1 MSKRKNV
8 VCTWLMAAAIMSAG
22 CGENNSATQTDT
34 VTHPPLDS
42 ALAGKL
48 KSPYTCTPP
57 SKRDLNMQ
65 PMVLSNTER
74 QQMSLMF
81 EEKYAFVKNGQYQ
94 HFQQVQEPVKEAE
107 LTLMKSF
114 TTDDCTTWPA
124 LRVYYGLEP
133 SINRFC
139 YIYEPVNLVLA
150 GQSAYYDTF
159 NVVTT
164 TPRHLFMMQ
173 NGNFGEVPEVQAMA
187 LVDSYMQLTYIR
199 NVGAYEHMQVTTDPH
214 GIVFPFEELDEL
226 VEQNYMVLLERLG
239 RVLGENGKK
248 LTLKEV
254 KATYPLEGV
263 IFHCGAKMSNGRWV
277 QNLTMS
283 PTISMPP
290 PTPGIFTGA
299 SADMGALCPPSCEK
313 AVYRVLT
320 E

>member
-8 VCTWLMAAAIMSAG
+8 VCTWLIAIAIMSAG
-22 CGENNSATQTDT
+22 CGENNSSTQTDT
-34 VTHPPLDS
+34 APHPPVDS

-74 QQMSLMF
+74 HQMSLMF
-81 EEKYAFVKNGQYQ
+81 EEKYAFIKNGQYQ

-139 YIYEPVNLVLA
+139 YIYEPVNLILA
-150 GQSAYYDTF
+150 GQSTYYDTF

-164 TPRHLFMMQ
+164 TPRHLFMVQ
-173 NGNFGEVPEVQAMA
+173 NGNFGEIPEPQAMA
-187 LVDSYMQLTYIR
+187 LVDSYMQFTYIR
-199 NVGAYEHMQVTTDPH
+199 NVGAYEHMQAAADPH

-299 SADMGALCPPSCEK
+299 SADMGILCPPSCDRVSYK
-313 AVYRVLT
+313 VLT

>member
-1 MSKRKNV
+1 MSKRKNA
-8 VCTWLMAAAIMSAG
+8 VCALLMAAALMSTG
-22 CGENNSATQTDT
+22 CGENNSATKTDT
-34 VTHPPLDS
+34 ATHPPADS

-74 QQMSLMF
+74 HQMSLMF
-81 EEKYAFVKNGQYQ
+81 EEKYAFIKNGQYQ

-150 GQSAYYDTF
+150 GQSTYYDTF

-164 TPRHLFMMQ
+164 TPRHLFMVQ
-173 NGNFGEVPEVQAMA
+173 NGNFGEIPEPQAMA
-187 LVDSYMQLTYIR
+187 LVDSYMQFTYIR
-199 NVGAYEHMQVTTDPH
+199 NVGAYEHMQAAADPH

-299 SADMGALCPPSCEK
+299 SADMGILCPPSCDRVSYK
-313 AVYRVLT
+313 VLT